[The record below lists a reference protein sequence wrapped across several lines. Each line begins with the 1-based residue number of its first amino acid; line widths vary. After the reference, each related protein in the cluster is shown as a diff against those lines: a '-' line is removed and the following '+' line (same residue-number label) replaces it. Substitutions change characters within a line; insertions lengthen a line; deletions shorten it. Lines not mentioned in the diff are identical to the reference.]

1 MTPLG
6 KIEAG
11 ITDANWQLVCDGFN
25 KLTGKKLEP
34 PQQITMTLKATFD
47 PQKAT
52 KKELYN
58 WLLDYAPL
66 EPMKN
71 YTVADL
77 KEMVGVYQLTEKAE
91 PVVKKD
97 NGYISP
103 DLRGGPLTQVKLP
116 DGAAFMDGF
125 RYTSG
130 KKKLL
135 PIDMQKVVATLD
147 PQLKNVGDPTNEY
160 VPRDAPKKSSL
171 KCLKCSKKFE
181 SYSHLGVEV
190 DGELKA
196 LCPICAESI

>member
-34 PQQITMTLKATFD
+34 PQQITMTLEATFD
-47 PQKAT
+47 AKKAT

-58 WLLDYAPL
+58 WLLYYAPL

-71 YTVADL
+71 YTIADL
-77 KEMVGVYQLTEKAE
+77 KEMVGVYQLAEEAE
-91 PVVKKD
+91 PVIKKD
-97 NGYISP
+97 N
-103 DLRGGPLTQVKLP
+103 DLHGGPITTVSLP
-116 DGAAFMDGF
+116 NGASFLDGF

-130 KKKLL
+130 KRKLL
-135 PIDMQKVVATLD
+135 PIDTQKVIATLD
-147 PQLKNVGDPTNEY
+147 PQLKDVGDPTNEY
-160 VPRDAPKKSSL
+160 VPRETPKKSVL

-196 LCPICAESI
+196 LCPTCAESI

>member
-77 KEMVGVYQLTEKAE
+77 KEMVGVYQLAEEAE

>member
-103 DLRGGPLTQVKLP
+103 DLRGGPLTQVK
-116 DGAAFMDGF
+116 
-125 RYTSG
+125 
-130 KKKLL
+130 
-135 PIDMQKVVATLD
+135 
-147 PQLKNVGDPTNEY
+147 
-160 VPRDAPKKSSL
+160 
-171 KCLKCSKKFE
+171 
-181 SYSHLGVEV
+181 
-190 DGELKA
+190 
-196 LCPICAESI
+196 